1 MEADTAWLSAVALP
15 TTPLNRPSALCGPG
29 HLVSLSVHDVRGPLT
44 GDQGSGSADLMGLW

>member
-15 TTPLNRPSALCGPG
+15 TTPLNRPSALWGPG
-29 HLVSLSVHDVRGPLT
+29 HLVSLSVHDVRGPLA